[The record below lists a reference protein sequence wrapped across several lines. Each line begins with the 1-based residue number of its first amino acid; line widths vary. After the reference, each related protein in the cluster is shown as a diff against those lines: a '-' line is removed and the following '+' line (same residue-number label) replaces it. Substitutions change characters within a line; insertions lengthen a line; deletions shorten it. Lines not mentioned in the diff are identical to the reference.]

1 MKLNPRE
8 CLLEIFQ
15 AGLDA
20 VAPGPALMRHV
31 SLEGDFIK
39 AGGRLFK
46 IPEKGIYVTGGGK
59 GAAPMA
65 LALENLLGD
74 RIREGLIVV
83 KYGHELELDKINILQ
98 AAHPVPDEAGME
110 AARLCLGLASQ
121 CQAGDLLI
129 CLLTGGASALLPA
142 PTDNLTLDDLQKV
155 TSLLLASGAD
165 IEEINAIRKHLS
177 SLGGGRLVQA
187 ANGAF
192 ILALIVSDVLGN
204 DPASIASGPA
214 SPDPYTWADCMDI
227 IHKYKLED
235 KFPEAALQIIKDGVD
250 GKLPDTPKK
259 DNAIFTNVSNVVV
272 ASNEQALQAAA
283 EKGLSLGLKCRIIPE
298 PISGEAADY
307 ARTLL
312 AQALEIRKD
321 MKDDSLPV
329 CLIAGGESTV
339 TLSGTGRGGR
349 NQEMALAA
357 ALVLDGVEGIYCL
370 FGGTDGTDGPTNAA
384 GGFAN
389 GSSVAKMGGREEAQK
404 YLANHDSYEALRKAG
419 EHLLTGPTRTN
430 VMDMALIIIESPKA

>member
-8 CLLEIFQ
+8 YLLEIFQ
-15 AGLDA
+15 AGLEA
-20 VAPGPALMRHV
+20 VAPGPALMRHL
-31 SLEGDFIK
+31 SLEGDMIK
-39 AGGRLFK
+39 AGGKLFK
-46 IPEKGIYVTGGGK
+46 IPEKGIFVTGGGK

-65 LALENLLGD
+65 VALENLLGD

-83 KYGHELELDKINILQ
+83 KYGHELDLDKIDILQ

-110 AARLCLGLASQ
+110 AARLCLKLARQ
-121 CQAGDLLI
+121 CQPDDLLI

-142 PTDNLTLDDLQKV
+142 PAGNLTLEDLQKV

-187 ANGAF
+187 VNGAMV
-192 ILALIVSDVLGN
+192 LALIVSDVLGD

-214 SPDPYTWADCMDI
+214 SPDPYTWSDCLDI

-235 KFPEAALQIIKDGVD
+235 QFPPAALRMIMDGVE
-250 GKLPDTPKK
+250 GKLADTPKK
-259 DNAIFTNVSNVVV
+259 DSPIFANVSNVVV
-272 ASNEQALQAAA
+272 ASNRQALMAAA
-283 EKGLSLGLKCRIIPE
+283 EKCATLGLESRIIPE

-307 ARTLL
+307 ARAML
-312 AQALEIRKD
+312 AKAREIRAN
-321 MKDDSLPV
+321 MRPDSNPV

-339 TLSGTGRGGR
+339 TLSGTGKGGR
-349 NQEMALAA
+349 NQEMALAS
-357 ALVLDGVEGIYCL
+357 ALDLDGQDGIYCL

-389 GSSVAKMGGREEAQK
+389 GSSAAKMGGCEEASK

-430 VMDMALIIIESPKA
+430 VMDMALIIVEPPNA